1 MFVAKL
7 CIFNVASSPRV
18 ARRDSALK
26 PLRELFQLP
35 AMLPAQRHPDT
46 RGVSE
51 IEDLDDIIVQLQ
63 DANVP
68 RRAWPRN
75 VNNRYYAVL
84 NSASRARARE
94 KKMELAAA
102 AAAAAAAEEEAE
114 AAEA

>member
-46 RGVSE
+46 RGVSLLTRLARGILPQQLSRVGE
-51 IEDLDDIIVQLQ
+51 LSIIQH
-63 DANVP
+63 
-68 RRAWPRN
+68 
-75 VNNRYYAVL
+75 
-84 NSASRARARE
+84 
-94 KKMELAAA
+94 
-102 AAAAAAAEEEAE
+102 
-114 AAEA
+114 